1 MRTNPSNFLVAKL
14 AVQASCCKLLSAS
27 FTDDVLTGHFG
38 LFYSAAAE
46 QPLEVVTVSIPMP
59 KALGEQLEGL
69 LLAELDN
76 PTARGNGG
84 SNGN

>member
-14 AVQASCCKLLSAS
+14 AVPASCCKLLSAS

-38 LFYSAAAE
+38 LFYSEAAE

-59 KALGEQLEGL
+59 KALGEQLEDL
-69 LLAELDN
+69 LLAELNN
-76 PTARGNGG
+76 PTAGGKGG